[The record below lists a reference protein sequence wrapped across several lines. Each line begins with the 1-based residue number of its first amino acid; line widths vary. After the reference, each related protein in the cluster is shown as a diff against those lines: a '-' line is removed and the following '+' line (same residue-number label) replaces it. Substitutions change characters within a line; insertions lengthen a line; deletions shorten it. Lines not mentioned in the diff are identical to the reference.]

1 MFFQQLINGLNLGSA
16 YAVIAIGYT
25 LVFGVL
31 NIINMAHGEIFMF
44 GAFIG
49 LMLVTA
55 AGANIFVALIGAMLG
70 GAVLGFLLE
79 YLALRPLRRRKV
91 THLAPLIST
100 IGVSIFLESL
110 ALKIW
115 GPQTQSFPPQFEG
128 ALMDAGLFKVSMI
141 QIVGFCTAI
150 VLMVLLTIA
159 IVIPIIWLVFISM
172 KPNSEI
178 IDRKSVV

>member
-115 GPQTQSFPPQFEG
+115 GPRPSLFRLSLKGHSWMPASSRFP
-128 ALMDAGLFKVSMI
+128 
-141 QIVGFCTAI
+141 
-150 VLMVLLTIA
+150 
-159 IVIPIIWLVFISM
+159 
-172 KPNSEI
+172 
-178 IDRKSVV
+178 